1 MPTRL
6 VRCAWCARASASSSS
21 SGVSSGRPE
30 VSLALEMED
39 EDTGARWVER
49 VECGVKELYALAR
62 ALERARGAIGGGGRG
77 WTPGGWAGG
86 RRAFGGVREGVR
98 AWWGGEGF

>member
-21 SGVSSGRPE
+21 SGVSSGRLS

-62 ALERARGAIGGGGRG
+62 AVERARGAIGGEGDGGGRRGGGRG
-77 WTPGGWAGG
+77 DAA
-86 RRAFGGVREGVR
+86 RSEG
-98 AWWGGEGF
+98 